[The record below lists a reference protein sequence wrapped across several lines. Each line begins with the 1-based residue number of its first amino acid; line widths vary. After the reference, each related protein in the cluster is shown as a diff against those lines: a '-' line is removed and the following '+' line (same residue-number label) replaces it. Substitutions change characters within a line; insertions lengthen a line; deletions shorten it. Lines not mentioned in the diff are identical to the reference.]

1 MPSLQWHC
9 LGYVQCVQRDN
20 TGTYLLQLAVL
31 LLQLRHQ
38 LLVETS
44 QVIAAQAEL
53 SNLQY
58 RTHGNQSK
66 SDNGRS

>member
-1 MPSLQWHC
+1 M
-9 LGYVQCVQRDN
+9 QCVQRDN

-38 LLVETS
+38 LLVETG

-53 SNLQY
+53 SHLQY
-58 RTHGNQSK
+58 RTHG
-66 SDNGRS
+66 RS